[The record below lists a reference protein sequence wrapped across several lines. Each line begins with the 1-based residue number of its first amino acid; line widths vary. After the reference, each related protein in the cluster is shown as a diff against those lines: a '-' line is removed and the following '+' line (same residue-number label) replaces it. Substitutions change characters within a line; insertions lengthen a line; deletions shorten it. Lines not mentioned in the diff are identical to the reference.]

1 MDLVGIQRVGKLPIT
16 NLEHLPFSRGT
27 YKTKTKIPF
36 LITSNNKKNL

>member
-27 YKTKTKIPF
+27 YKTKKNSI
-36 LITSNNKKNL
+36 IDHKQQQKNL